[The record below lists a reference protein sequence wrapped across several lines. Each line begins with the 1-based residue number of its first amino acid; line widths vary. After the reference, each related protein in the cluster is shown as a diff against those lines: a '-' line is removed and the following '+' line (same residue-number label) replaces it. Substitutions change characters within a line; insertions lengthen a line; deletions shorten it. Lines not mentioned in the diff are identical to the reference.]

1 MRKVTVLVTA
11 AASVLALALPAV
23 AQARDPILFVHGWN
37 SSASTWNTVVSRFAA
52 DGWTSAELNTWSY
65 NTAQSNATTASQ
77 LATRVNSVLAAT
89 GAARL
94 DLVSHSMGGLSTRY
108 YVKNLSG
115 GPKVD
120 EFVSLAGP
128 NHGTGTANLCFWN
141 TSCFEMRP
149 GSSFLNALNS
159 GDETPS
165 TPRYGTWWSPCDEV
179 INPDTSTILSGAANT
194 QTSCLFHSGVKDS
207 ATVYAQVR
215 EFVR

>member
-11 AASVLALALPAV
+11 AASVLAIALPAV

-37 SSASTWNTVVSRFAA
+37 SSASTWNTVVGRFAA

-65 NTAQSNATTASQ
+65 NTAQSNATTAQQ
-77 LATRVNSVLAAT
+77 LASKVNSVLAAT

-94 DLVSHSMGGLSTRY
+94 DLISHSMGGLSTRY
-108 YVKNLSG
+108 YVKNLGG

-128 NHGTGTANLCFWN
+128 NHGTSTANLCFWN

-194 QTSCLFHSGVKDS
+194 QTSCLSHSGVKDS